1 MLFLF
6 VLVASYAA
14 LWPFTRTALTVRER
28 SRIALALGMAV
39 AGVSHLANPLPF
51 VQHLP
56 TWVPERYLI
65 VFVSGLIE
73 IAFGAAL
80 LAPARVRPL
89 VGAGLAAYFVAVF
102 PGNLYVALAGV
113 DVVGQPGGIYP
124 WLRLPL
130 QAVFIWL
137 ALWSTGATSR
147 STVVRALSGLGTAIT
162 GRANRPAIG
171 GNR

>member
-1 MLFLF
+1 MIFLV
-6 VLVASYAA
+6 VLAASYAA
-14 LWPFTRTALTVRER
+14 LWPFTRATWSVRER

-65 VFVSGLIE
+65 VYVSGLME
-73 IAFGAAL
+73 IALGAAL
-80 LAPARVRPL
+80 LAPARFRPL
-89 VGAGLAAYFVAVF
+89 IGAGLAAYLVSVF
-102 PGNLYVALAGV
+102 PGNLYVAVAGV

-147 STVVRALSGLGTAIT
+147 SSVVRALSDLATGIT
-162 GRANRPAIG
+162 GRAIRPAIG